1 MCLGVF
7 ALIFQVTCLFLRL
20 FGKPAFADT
29 LALLK
34 EFENA
39 PEAGETEYAQ
49 HNGIAAKNANT

>member
-7 ALIFQVTCLFLRL
+7 ALIFQVSCLFLRL

-39 PEAGETEYAQ
+39 PEAGETA
-49 HNGIAAKNANT
+49 NIKNAANNADP

>member
-7 ALIFQVTCLFLRL
+7 ALIFQVSCLFLRL

-39 PEAGETEYAQ
+39 PEAGETA
-49 HNGIAAKNANT
+49 NIKNAAKNANP